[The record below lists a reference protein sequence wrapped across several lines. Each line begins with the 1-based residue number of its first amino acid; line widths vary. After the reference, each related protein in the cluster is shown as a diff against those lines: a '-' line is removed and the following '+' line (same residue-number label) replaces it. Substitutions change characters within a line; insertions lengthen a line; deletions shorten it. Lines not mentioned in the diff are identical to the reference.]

1 MEDEAAQLKSSA
13 ELTKTVLVKRITY
26 NEAND
31 SALVNEFIFD
41 TSIPVDSLLFSYL
54 HHDLKLLLRC

>member
-1 MEDEAAQLKSSA
+1 MGNKIVELLKMEDEAAQLESSA

-31 SALVNEFIFD
+31 SA
-41 TSIPVDSLLFSYL
+41 
-54 HHDLKLLLRC
+54 